1 MVAEIPPTYTH
12 RKVELADVMKLRI
25 SRKLAAALA
34 AMAAVIGAGCSPAT
48 TGSATPRSSLPP
60 GQIAGTGSTLPTP
73 PASDPTAGS
82 ATPGATARPV
92 ARAPATGSSSAASSA
107 VASGPNPPT
116 ATASAAL
123 HVAGNRLVD
132 AAGASVLLHGVD
144 MSGTET
150 TCAQNWTTDP
160 FGGQPEDDAA
170 TFAAMQSWDINAV
183 RVPLNEDCWLGING
197 VEIGGAAYQ
206 SAIVKLVNN
215 LQAAGFYVILDLHW
229 SAPGSQIAL
238 SQNPAPDE
246 DHSPAFWSSVAST
259 FGSDGGV
266 LFDLYN
272 EPYFYWTTSGEN
284 QWQCLWQGCT
294 LTEYVTGG
302 QPYTVSTDWTTAG
315 FDQLTTD
322 IRSAGAPNV
331 IMAGCVN
338 WADDCSEWAAS
349 FSKWGSGDANTVVAW
364 HTYPGEECDTA
375 SCWNS
380 VIAPLSAAHPVI
392 VGETGDSS
400 AGPETYLP
408 TFLPWADGHGLSY
421 LAWTWNAWQDAD
433 DVLVTSMTAGSP
445 TAGEGAYYQQ
455 HLLSLG

>member
-1 MVAEIPPTYTH
+1 M
-12 RKVELADVMKLRI
+12 ADVMKLRT
-25 SRKLAAALA
+25 SRTLVAAVA
-34 AMAAVIGAGCSPAT
+34 AMAAVIGAGCSPAA
-48 TGSATPRSSLPP
+48 TGSATPGPNTPSHH
-60 GQIAGTGSTLPTP
+60 GAATGSTLPTP
-73 PASDPTAGS
+73 PTGDLTASPDP
-82 ATPGATARPV
+82 
-92 ARAPATGSSSAASSA
+92 APATA
-107 VASGPNPPT
+107 P
-116 ATASAAL
+116 AAL
-123 HVAGNRLVD
+123 HVEGNRLVN
-132 AAGASVLLHGVD
+132 AAGATVLLHGVD

-150 TCAQNWTTDP
+150 TCAQNWTNDP

-170 TFAAMQSWDINAV
+170 TFAAMRSWDVNAV

-197 VEIGGAAYQ
+197 VEIGGSAYQ
-206 SAIVKLVNN
+206 SVIVKLVND

-246 DHSPAFWSSVAST
+246 DHSPAFWSSVATT
-259 FGSDGGV
+259 FGSDGRV

-272 EPYFYWTTSGEN
+272 EPYFYWTTSGED
-284 QWQCLWQGCT
+284 QWQCLWRGCT

-322 IRSAGAPNV
+322 IRSTGAPNV

-338 WADDCSEWAAS
+338 WADDCSGWASS
-349 FSKWGSGDANTVVAW
+349 FGKWGSGDANTVVSW
-364 HTYPGEECDTA
+364 HTYPGESCDTA

-380 VIAPLSAAHPVI
+380 VIAPLAADHPVI

-408 TFLPWADGHGLSY
+408 TFLPWADGHGVSY
-421 LAWTWNAWQDAD
+421 LAWTWNAWEDAD
-433 DVLVTSMTAGSP
+433 DVLVTSMTAGTP
-445 TAGEGAYYQQ
+445 TSGEGAYYQQ